1 MKTQNEMRSKFEKL
15 GDIANLIQEGG
26 AFYCDKDDWYLCQNI
41 DHSAIEMA
49 LDVAWYTYQEQQK
62 KIDSV
67 LNLVCKLQYSS
78 GERIY
83 SETKGVLK

>member
-1 MKTQNEMRSKFEKL
+1 MKTQNEMRSEFEKL
-15 GDIANLIQEGG
+15 EEIANLIQGG
-26 AFYCDKDDWYLCQNI
+26 NAFYCDKGDWYLCQNI

-49 LDVAWYTYQEQQK
+49 LDMAWYAFKEQQK
-62 KIDSV
+62 KIDDV

-83 SETKGVLK
+83 SEVKELLK